1 MPNFR
6 AKLIR
11 ASELYTN
18 PESTLS
24 SFYQQFESVI
34 LTLLDKH
41 APEKQI
47 ICRAQATKPFITP
60 GILLQK
66 KERSRLESNFRHNN
80 SQENETLYRRQAVH
94 VHRMITKSKRNYFK
108 QVINENKDKP
118 KQLWQAMNSLLSRN
132 IPKSLPSASSPSALA
147 SSFLNFFNDKITN
160 LCASI
165 APCVNSFCFAD
176 NPISSP
182 PPQLSNFD
190 PVTENEFGKLYLVQ
204 L

>member
-1 MPNFR
+1 M
-6 AKLIR
+6 KLYKHKAIR
-11 ASELYTN
+11 
-18 PESTLS
+18 
-24 SFYQQFESVI
+24 
-34 LTLLDKH
+34 
-41 APEKQI
+41 
-47 ICRAQATKPFITP
+47 
-60 GILLQK
+60 
-66 KERSRLESNFRHNN
+66 
-80 SQENETLYRRQAVH
+80 

-165 APCVNSFCFAD
+165 PPCVNSFCFAN
-176 NPISSP
+176 NPISAP

-190 PVTENEFGKLYLVQ
+190 PVTENEVLKIILSSCSLDLIPTKLLKSCI
-204 L
+204 